1 METIALEPVD
11 SVRITSLVDNV
22 TDTTAPSVG
31 PAHRTG
37 WGVGTLEAQT
47 IVGGHGVVPLVAEH
61 GFSALVEVTKA
72 GVTHRVLFDT
82 GVSPHGMVE
91 NMRRLEVDP
100 GTIET
105 IVLSHGHYDHTTG
118 MHGLVEAL
126 GRANLP
132 VYVHPEIWSR
142 RRVVIEGSEPRELP
156 TTSRRALEDAGF
168 EVIEQAR
175 PSLRLGGSVLITGE
189 VDRSVT
195 FEDGFPGHEAFHS
208 GAWQPDPL
216 ILDDQAL
223 VVNLHDKGLV
233 VLTGCGHAGVVNILR
248 HVTKLTGEEDVHAL
262 LGGFH
267 LGGRAMQSRI
277 RPTVE
282 AIATFDPTY
291 LVPAHCTGFPAT
303 HALADRLPHALIPNT
318 VGTVYT
324 F

>member
-1 METIALEPVD
+1 
-11 SVRITSLVDNV
+11 
-22 TDTTAPSVG
+22 
-31 PAHRTG
+31 
-37 WGVGTLEAQT
+37 
-47 IVGGHGVVPLVAEH
+47 VGGRGAVPLVAEH

-72 GVTHRVLFDT
+72 DVTRRVLFDT
-82 GVSPHGMVE
+82 GVSPYGMIE

-118 MHGLVEAL
+118 MHGLIGAL

-132 VYVHPEIWSR
+132 VYVHPEFWSR
-142 RRVVIEGSEPRELP
+142 RRVVIEGAEPRELP

-175 PSLRLGGSVLITGE
+175 PSFLLDGSVLVTGE
-189 VDRSVT
+189 VDRSSP
-195 FEDGFPGHEAFHS
+195 FEDGFPGHEAFR
-208 GAWQPDPL
+208 GDAWQPDPL

-223 VVNLHDKGLV
+223 VVNLRNKGLV

-248 HVTKLTGEEDVHAL
+248 HVTRLTGEEEVHAL

-267 LGGRAMQSRI
+267 LGGRAMQRRI

-303 HALADRLPHALIPNT
+303 HALAARLPDALIPNT